1 MIKYVAAYLGAGL
14 TFAAIDFVWLTT
26 MTNRLYKPVIGPIM
40 ADKPDMKAAVAFY
53 LISIAGTVFLAIAPA
68 LKEGN
73 WTRAAINGAVLGFVA
88 YATYD
93 LTNWATLKDWPWK
106 LSLIDM
112 AWGTL
117 VSTAS
122 AAGGKAALLLG
133 GQGVTGQLR
142 LAGGGLELPRAR
154 ATQRMTSLYGSKP
167 VLVVNDNEINSV
179 KSFFQQVV
187 STISVCSHGDIAD
200 PSCVVSSEPLKVVM

>member
-26 MTNRLYKPVIGPIM
+26 MTDRLYKPVLGPIM

-93 LTNWATLKDWPWK
+93 LTNQATLAVWQTK
-106 LSLIDM
+106 LTIIDLI
-112 AWGTL
+112 WGTTL
-117 VSTAS
+117 TMLS
-122 AAGGKAALLLG
+122 ATGGYFAARWAEG
-133 GQGVTGQLR
+133 RFG
-142 LAGGGLELPRAR
+142 
-154 ATQRMTSLYGSKP
+154 
-167 VLVVNDNEINSV
+167 
-179 KSFFQQVV
+179 
-187 STISVCSHGDIAD
+187 
-200 PSCVVSSEPLKVVM
+200 

>member
-26 MTNRLYKPVIGPIM
+26 MTNRLYKPIIGPIM

-93 LTNWATLKDWPWK
+93 LTNQATLAVWQTK
-106 LSLIDM
+106 LTIIDLI
-112 AWGTL
+112 WGTTL
-117 VSTAS
+117 TMLS
-122 AAGGKAALLLG
+122 ATGGYFAARWAEG
-133 GQGVTGQLR
+133 RFG
-142 LAGGGLELPRAR
+142 
-154 ATQRMTSLYGSKP
+154 
-167 VLVVNDNEINSV
+167 
-179 KSFFQQVV
+179 
-187 STISVCSHGDIAD
+187 
-200 PSCVVSSEPLKVVM
+200 

>member
-93 LTNWATLKDWPWK
+93 LTNQATLAVWQTK
-106 LSLIDM
+106 LTIIDLI
-112 AWGTL
+112 WGTTL
-117 VSTAS
+117 TMLSAS
-122 AAGGKAALLLG
+122 GGYFAARWAEGRFG
-133 GQGVTGQLR
+133 
-142 LAGGGLELPRAR
+142 
-154 ATQRMTSLYGSKP
+154 
-167 VLVVNDNEINSV
+167 
-179 KSFFQQVV
+179 
-187 STISVCSHGDIAD
+187 
-200 PSCVVSSEPLKVVM
+200 

>member
-93 LTNWATLKDWPWK
+93 LTNQATLAVWQTK
-106 LSLIDM
+106 LTIIDLI
-112 AWGTL
+112 WGTTL
-117 VSTAS
+117 TMLS
-122 AAGGKAALLLG
+122 ATGGYFAARWAEGRLG
-133 GQGVTGQLR
+133 
-142 LAGGGLELPRAR
+142 
-154 ATQRMTSLYGSKP
+154 
-167 VLVVNDNEINSV
+167 
-179 KSFFQQVV
+179 
-187 STISVCSHGDIAD
+187 
-200 PSCVVSSEPLKVVM
+200 

>member
-73 WTRAAINGAVLGFVA
+73 WTRAAINGAALGFVA

-93 LTNWATLKDWPWK
+93 LTNQATLAVWQTK
-106 LSLIDM
+106 LTIIDLI
-112 AWGTL
+112 WGTTL
-117 VSTAS
+117 TMLS
-122 AAGGKAALLLG
+122 ATGGYFAARWAEG
-133 GQGVTGQLR
+133 HFG
-142 LAGGGLELPRAR
+142 
-154 ATQRMTSLYGSKP
+154 
-167 VLVVNDNEINSV
+167 
-179 KSFFQQVV
+179 
-187 STISVCSHGDIAD
+187 
-200 PSCVVSSEPLKVVM
+200 

>member
-26 MTNRLYKPVIGPIM
+26 MTDRLYRPVLGPIM

-93 LTNWATLKDWPWK
+93 LTNQATLAVWQTK
-106 LSLIDM
+106 LTVIDLM
-112 AWGTL
+112 WGTVL
-117 VSTAS
+117 TCVSATGGYF
-122 AAGGKAALLLG
+122 AARWAE
-133 GQGVTGQLR
+133 GQFG
-142 LAGGGLELPRAR
+142 
-154 ATQRMTSLYGSKP
+154 
-167 VLVVNDNEINSV
+167 
-179 KSFFQQVV
+179 
-187 STISVCSHGDIAD
+187 
-200 PSCVVSSEPLKVVM
+200 